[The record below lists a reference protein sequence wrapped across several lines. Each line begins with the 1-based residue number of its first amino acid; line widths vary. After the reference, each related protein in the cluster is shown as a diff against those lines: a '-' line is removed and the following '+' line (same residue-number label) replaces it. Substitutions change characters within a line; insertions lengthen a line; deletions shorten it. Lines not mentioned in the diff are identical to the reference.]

1 VSGHPRRD
9 ELRDM
14 ISWIKPQILIPAH
27 GEPLHLA
34 EHADLA
40 RKAGV
45 PKVIVC
51 KNGDLVKLGPGD
63 PGVIDE
69 LPHGRLYKDGFL
81 LETDQA
87 RAVAERRRMSF
98 AGAVFVAL
106 AITEKGELADD
117 PQVDMSGVPEK
128 DADGKLI
135 DDRVYDIVLSTFESL
150 PRARRRDPDALA
162 ESIRRAV
169 RNEVNAAWGK
179 KPVCQVQVLTV

>member
-1 VSGHPRRD
+1 MS
-9 ELRDM
+9 LRDTGGRP
-14 ISWIKPQILIPAH
+14 SNS
-27 GEPLHLA
+27 
-34 EHADLA
+34 
-40 RKAGV
+40 GV
-45 PKVIVC
+45 P
-51 KNGDLVKLGPGD
+51 
-63 PGVIDE
+63 
-69 LPHGRLYKDGFL
+69 
-81 LETDQA
+81 
-87 RAVAERRRMSF
+87 
-98 AGAVFVAL
+98 AL

-128 DADGKLI
+128 DIDGKLI